1 MKKAGVG
8 GAQEDTVTGEER
20 SSILSYPESLKAA
33 YTRPSV
39 RKCREGGKEGGNKEG
54 RKKQGLLM
62 LMFPALD
69 TEKRKLCILGQPELH
84 RKTFFSKTQK

>member
-62 LMFPALD
+62 LVYVPSTGHREKKTMHSRPA
-69 TEKRKLCILGQPELH
+69 
-84 RKTFFSKTQK
+84 